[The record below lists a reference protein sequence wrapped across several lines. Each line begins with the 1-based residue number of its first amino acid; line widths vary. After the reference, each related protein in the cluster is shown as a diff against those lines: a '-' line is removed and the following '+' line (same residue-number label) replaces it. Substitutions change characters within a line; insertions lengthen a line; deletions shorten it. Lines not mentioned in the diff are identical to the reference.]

1 VRDSHT
7 RKTSE
12 FSEVSD
18 MVGAKSGAVGNN
30 PNDLALI
37 LLSIAELP
45 AEQKQALAK
54 LLAPAAEKLP

>member
-1 VRDSHT
+1 
-7 RKTSE
+7 
-12 FSEVSD
+12 